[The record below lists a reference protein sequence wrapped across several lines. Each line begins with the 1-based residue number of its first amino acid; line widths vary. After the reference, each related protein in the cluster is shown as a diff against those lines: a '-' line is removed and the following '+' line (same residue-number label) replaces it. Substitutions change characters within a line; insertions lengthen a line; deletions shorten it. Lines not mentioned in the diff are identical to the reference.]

1 MGQPRRFGTRQLCAG
16 GRGLT
21 TATKSSL
28 HPETAQPKEAAHMK
42 TLYLIRHAQSAANAG
57 GTSLLDREISL
68 SAKGAQQAAE
78 LACRLPANRRVF
90 VSNMRRTHETAAPY
104 CARHGIRPEILSC
117 LNEFSYLPFAAVQ
130 GLDAADRKPLAE
142 AYWQRADP
150 HFRAGGG
157 ADTFAEFDG
166 RVSDFLHRAWPSL
179 PHGSLLFGHGI
190 WIALLAWWLSGN
202 YAETGAD
209 MAAFRAFQSSL
220 HVANASVW
228 RLDGTETAAES
239 LRCLPENAAE
249 F

>member
-1 MGQPRRFGTRQLCAG
+1 
-16 GRGLT
+16 
-21 TATKSSL
+21 
-28 HPETAQPKEAAHMK
+28 MK
-42 TLYLIRHAQSAANAG
+42 TLYLIRHAQSDANAG
-57 GTSLLDREISL
+57 VTSLLDREIPL
-68 SAKGAQQAAE
+68 SAEGARQAAE
-78 LACRLPANRRVF
+78 LACRLPANRCIF
-90 VSNMRRTHETAAPY
+90 DSEMLRTHETAAPY
-104 CARHGIRPEILSC
+104 CARHGIRPETLPC

-130 GLDAADRKPLAE
+130 GLDAAARKPLAE

-150 HFRAGGG
+150 HFHAGGG

-166 RVSDFLHRAWPSL
+166 RVSDFLHRVWPEL

-190 WIALLAWWLSGN
+190 WIALLAWWLAGN

-228 RLDGTETAAES
+228 RLVGTETAAES
-239 LRCLPENAAE
+239 LSCLPENAAE

>member
-1 MGQPRRFGTRQLCAG
+1 
-16 GRGLT
+16 
-21 TATKSSL
+21 
-28 HPETAQPKEAAHMK
+28 MK

-57 GTSLLDREISL
+57 GTSLPDREISL

-104 CARHGIRPEILSC
+104 CARHDIRPESLPC

-130 GLDAADRKPLAE
+130 GLDAAARKPLAE

-166 RVSDFLHRAWPSL
+166 RVSDFLHRVWPAL

-190 WIALLAWWLSGN
+190 WIALLAWRLSGN
-202 YAETGAD
+202 RAETGAD

-228 RLDGTETAAES
+228 RLGGTEVAAES

>member
-1 MGQPRRFGTRQLCAG
+1 
-16 GRGLT
+16 
-21 TATKSSL
+21 
-28 HPETAQPKEAAHMK
+28 MK

-57 GTSLLDREISL
+57 GISLPDREIPL
-68 SAKGAQQAAE
+68 SAEGARQAAE
-78 LACRLPANRRVF
+78 LACRLPENRHVF
-90 VSNMRRTHETAAPY
+90 VSEMRRTHETATPY

-150 HFRAGGG
+150 HFHAGGG
-157 ADTFAEFDG
+157 ADTFAEFNG
-166 RVSDFLHRAWPSL
+166 RVSDFLHRAWSTL

-190 WIALLAWWLSGN
+190 WMALLAWRLSDN
-202 YAETGAD
+202 RAETGAD

-220 HVANASVW
+220 HVANASLW

-239 LRCLPENAAE
+239 LRCLPENTAE

>member
-1 MGQPRRFGTRQLCAG
+1 
-16 GRGLT
+16 
-21 TATKSSL
+21 
-28 HPETAQPKEAAHMK
+28 MK
-42 TLYLIRHAQSAANAG
+42 TLYLTRHAQSAANAG
-57 GTSLLDREISL
+57 GTSLPDHEIPL
-68 SAKGAQQAAE
+68 STEGARQATE

-90 VSNMRRTHETAAPY
+90 VSDMRRTHETAAPY
-104 CARHGIRPEILSC
+104 CARHGIRPETLPC

-130 GLDAADRKPLAE
+130 GLDAAARKPLAE

>member
-1 MGQPRRFGTRQLCAG
+1 M
-16 GRGLT
+16 T
-21 TATKSSL
+21 TAPKSSL
-28 HPETAQPKEAAHMK
+28 HPETAPPKEAAHMK

-57 GTSLLDREISL
+57 GTSLPDREIPL
-68 SAKGAQQAAE
+68 SAEGAQQAAE
-78 LACRLPANRRVF
+78 LACRLPANRPVF
-90 VSNMRRTHETAAPY
+90 VSEMRRTHETAAPY
-104 CARHGIRPEILSC
+104 CARHGVRPEILPC

-130 GLDAADRKPLAE
+130 GLDAAARKPLAE

-190 WIALLAWWLSGN
+190 WIALLAWWLSDN
-202 YAETGAD
+202 RAEAGAD

-239 LRCLPENAAE
+239 LSCLPENAAE

>member
-1 MGQPRRFGTRQLCAG
+1 
-16 GRGLT
+16 
-21 TATKSSL
+21 
-28 HPETAQPKEAAHMK
+28 MK

-57 GTSLLDREISL
+57 GTSLLDREIPL
-68 SAKGAQQAAE
+68 SAEGARQAAE
-78 LACRLPANRRVF
+78 LACRLPANRHVF
-90 VSNMRRTHETAAPY
+90 VSEMRRTHETATPH
-104 CARHGIRPEILSC
+104 CARHGVRPELLPC

-130 GLDAADRKPLAE
+130 GLDAAARKPLAE

-150 HFRAGGG
+150 HFCAGSG

-166 RVSDFLHRAWPSL
+166 RVSDFLHRAWTAL

-190 WIALLAWWLSGN
+190 WMALLAWRLAGN
-202 YAETGAD
+202 RAESGAD

-228 RLDGTETAAES
+228 RLDGTAEVAES